1 MITAVDT
8 SVIVDVFLDD
18 ARYADASSNA
28 VRHCIRQGR
37 LVVCDV
43 VWAEVAALFPSRQT
57 LHERMET
64 LGIGFLPMNQ
74 DAASLAGELW
84 GQYRARGG
92 DRKRVIAEFL
102 IAAHAKVQ
110 CDRLLTRDRGFRR
123 DYFGDIAIVDP
134 MADAEDSPS

>member
-8 SVIVDVFLDD
+8 SVLIDIFRADE
-18 ARYADASSNA
+18 RYGLQSVRA
-28 VRHCIRQGR
+28 VRRSTRNGR

-43 VWAEVAALFPSRQT
+43 VWAELTALFSTRQA
-57 LHERMET
+57 LYDQMVSMR
-64 LGIGFLPMNQ
+64 IDFLPVDR
-74 DAASLAGELW
+74 DAATLAGELW
-84 GQYRARGG
+84 GKYRARGG
-92 DRKRVIAEFL
+92 DRKRVIADFL

-134 MADAEDSPS
+134 MADAEAAP